1 MQRVTTH
8 LWFDTEAA
16 EAAEFYAAVFP
27 DSEVIS
33 INDFGGVEV
42 VSFRVCGRD
51 IEGISAGPM
60 FQKNPSISFL
70 VACKTVEDV
79 DGYWDQLADGGNP
92 LMPVGEYDFSKRYGW
107 IEDRYGVSWQLYFTE
122 DDLPA
127 SMMPSLMFTKKN
139 YGKAE
144 EAAQFYS
151 SIFENSSLQ
160 VLDRY
165 GKGEGP
171 EQPGC
176 IKYAHLI
183 LDGQAFG
190 IAESALAETFEFNE
204 AVSLIISCRDQEEID
219 YYWDS
224 LSAVPEAERCGWIKD
239 KYGVSWQVVPS
250 NMASLI
256 ALNPKKTVPIML
268 EMKKIVIT
276 DLEKAGQE

>member
-79 DGYWDQLADGGNP
+79 DGYWDQLVGGGNP

-171 EQPGC
+171 ERPGC

-224 LSAVPEAERCGWIKD
+224 LSAVPDAERCGWIKD
-239 KYGVSWQVVPS
+239 KYGVSWQVLPS

-256 ALNPKKTVPIML
+256 GLNLKKTVPVML